1 MRQGFQS
8 LSDCRTHRSTPHRS
22 TPIALTNSHPIS
34 TTSTMQ
40 FLELVLKNFGPYAG
54 TQTINLRPE
63 KDGNPCPIVLFG
75 GMNGGGKTTL
85 MDAIRLALYG
95 GRAQCSTR
103 GNLSYS
109 DFLNQSINRQT
120 PTFEDTRVELIFEQI
135 QDDKLT
141 QYKIVRYWKPS
152 DIKDTLS
159 ILIYSEVV
167 RDWWADKAISNT
179 WDEYIETLLP
189 VGISNLFLFD
199 GEQVK
204 ELAELETPPEFVVG
218 AIKSLLGLEL
228 AERLAVDLEI
238 LAGRKRKEIA
248 GKKDLA
254 ALEKIEERFK
264 EITQKTADSKQ
275 DAASL
280 KNELEKAQKNQ
291 QQALDKFIYEGGKIA
306 ADRSQLDRQLN
317 DYKTAADKS
326 RQAAIELASN
336 ELPLALISPLLTQAK
351 IQAETEASQQQAKI
365 AQSII
370 KQKSDRLLN
379 YIAEISLNPEQ
390 IDKIQDFIR
399 QENRELEQQ
408 AGTDNPPWLAADN
421 NSIQQLENLLS
432 YQITAQQTAAA
443 EKIAELQHIEA
454 EIDFTDRQLATAAS
468 PEAYEKLEL
477 AVKNAQKIVAN
488 AAADLESANRSI
500 EELDKELAKTQKE
513 LETYSSE
520 YITIRNSQH
529 VIASIAKAQ
538 ATLKQFKEKLTLK
551 KLNKLEV
558 EITECFRYL
567 LHKTDLVHRV
577 AIDTQ
582 SFSLSIYDTAGKQVP
597 KHRLSAGEKQLLAI
611 AFLWGLARVSGRQ
624 LPVAIDTPLG
634 RLDSSHRNNLVER
647 YFPSASHQVILLST
661 DTEIAKTEY
670 DKLQELEAI
679 AHSYL
684 LKYDSAKRQTIIE
697 KGYFW
702 E

>member
-1 MRQGFQS
+1 
-8 LSDCRTHRSTPHRS
+8 
-22 TPIALTNSHPIS
+22 
-34 TTSTMQ
+34 MQ

-54 TQTINLRPE
+54 IQTINLRPE

-85 MDAIRLALYG
+85 IDGIRLALYG

-109 DFLNQSINRQT
+109 DFLNQSVNRHT
-120 PTFEDTRVELIFEQI
+120 PPLDDTRVELIFEQV

-141 QYKIVRYWKPS
+141 QYKIVRYWTKN
-152 DIKDTLS
+152 DTKDNLS

-167 RDWWADKAISNT
+167 NDWWSDKAITKT

-238 LAGRKRKEIA
+238 LASRKRKAIA
-248 GKKDLA
+248 DKKDLA
-254 ALEKIEERFK
+254 ALEKIEQTFQD
-264 EITQKTADSKQ
+264 ITQKTADAKEKQ
-275 DAASL
+275 ASF
-280 KNELEKAQKNQ
+280 KTKLEKAQKNQ
-291 QQALDKFIYEGGKIA
+291 QQASEKFIYQGGKIA
-306 ADRSQLDRQLN
+306 ADRSQLDRQLD
-317 DYKTAADKS
+317 DYKN
-326 RQAAIELASN
+326 QAEKTRKTMMELASN
-336 ELPLALISPLLTQAK
+336 TLPLALIPSLLTAAK
-351 IQAETEASQQQAKI
+351 TQAETEASQQQAKI
-365 AQSII
+365 AQNVI
-370 KQKSDRLLN
+370 KQRSDRLLN
-379 YIAEISLNPEQ
+379 YIAEISLNAQ
-390 IDKIQDFIR
+390 QLDKIQDFIR
-399 QENRELEQQ
+399 QEDQELEQQ
-408 AGTDNPPWLAADN
+408 AGTDIPPWMNADE

-432 YQITAQQTAAA
+432 YQIPAQQTATA
-443 EKIAELQHIEA
+443 EQIAEIKNIEA
-454 EIDFTDRQLATAAS
+454 EIDFTDRQIAGAAS

-477 AVKNAQKIVAN
+477 AVKNAQQVVAD
-488 AAADLESANRSI
+488 AAADLESANRRI
-500 EELDKELAKTQKE
+500 DELEKELAKTQKE

-558 EITECFRYL
+558 EITDCFRYL

-577 AIDTQ
+577 AIDTDT
-582 SFSLSIYDTAGKQVP
+582 FSLSIYDPEGKPVP

-611 AFLWGLARVSGRQ
+611 AFLWGLARVSGRL

-634 RLDSSHRNNLVER
+634 RLDSSHRNHLVEK

-661 DTEIAKTEY
+661 DTEITKLEY

-679 AHSYL
+679 AHSYI
-684 LKYDSAKRQTIIE
+684 LKYDSAKRQTTVE
-697 KGYFW
+697 EGYFW
-702 E
+702 

>member
-1 MRQGFQS
+1 
-8 LSDCRTHRSTPHRS
+8 
-22 TPIALTNSHPIS
+22 
-34 TTSTMQ
+34 MQ

-63 KDGNPCPIVLFG
+63 KDGNPCPVILFG

-85 MDAIRLALYG
+85 IDAIRLALYG

-109 DFLNQSINRQT
+109 DFLNQSINRHT
-120 PTFEDTRVELIFEQI
+120 PALEDTRVELTFEQV
-135 QDDKLT
+135 QDDHLT
-141 QYKIVRYWKPS
+141 QFKIVRYWKKL
-152 DIKDTLS
+152 DIKDSLS
-159 ILIYSEVV
+159 ILIYSEIVK
-167 RDWWADKAISNT
+167 DWWSDKAITNT

-254 ALEKIEERFK
+254 ALEKIEQTFQ
-264 EITQKTADSKQ
+264 EITAEKELAIEKQ
-275 DAASL
+275 ASL

-291 QQALDKFIYEGGKIA
+291 QQASDKFIYQGGKIA

-317 DYKTAADKS
+317 DYKDRADKT
-326 RQAAIELASN
+326 RLAMMELASN
-336 ELPLALISPLLTQAK
+336 TLPLALIAPLLSEAK
-351 IQAETEASQQQAKI
+351 TQAETEAGQQQAKI
-365 AQSII
+365 AQNVI
-370 KQKSDRLLN
+370 KQRSDRLLN
-379 YIAEISLNPEQ
+379 YIAEISLNAQ
-390 IDKIQDFIR
+390 QLDKIQDFIR
-399 QENRELEQQ
+399 QEDRELEQQ
-408 AGTDNPPWLAADN
+408 AGTDTPPWMNANNDN
-421 NSIQQLENLLS
+421 IQQLENLLS
-432 YQITAQQTAAA
+432 YQIKAQQTLAAQQ
-443 EKIAELQHIEA
+443 IAEITNIET
-454 EIDFTDRQLATAAS
+454 EIDFTDRELAAAAS
-468 PEAYEKLEL
+468 PEAYEKLESE
-477 AVKNAQKIVAN
+477 VRNAQKAVAI
-488 AAADLESANRSI
+488 AAAALESADRQI
-500 EELDKELAKTQKE
+500 AELDKELAKTQKQ
-513 LETYSSE
+513 LESYSSE

-538 ATLKQFKEKLTLK
+538 NTLKLFKEKLTLK
-551 KLNKLEV
+551 KLNKLEI
-558 EITECFRYL
+558 EITDCFRYL

-577 AIDTQ
+577 AIDTDT
-582 SFSLSIYDTAGKQVP
+582 FSLSIYDPEGKLVP

-661 DTEIAKTEY
+661 DTEISQTEY

-684 LKYDSAKRQTIIE
+684 LKYDSTKRQTTVE
-697 KGYFW
+697 EGYFW
-702 E
+702 

>member
-1 MRQGFQS
+1 
-8 LSDCRTHRSTPHRS
+8 
-22 TPIALTNSHPIS
+22 
-34 TTSTMQ
+34 MQ
-40 FLELVLKNFGPYAG
+40 FLELVLKNFGPYTG
-54 TQTINLRPE
+54 IQTINLRPE
-63 KDGNPCPIVLFG
+63 KDGNPRPVILLG

-85 MDAIRLALYG
+85 MDGIRLALYG

-120 PTFEDTRVELIFEQI
+120 PPFEDTRVELTFEQI

-141 QYKIVRYWKPS
+141 QYKIVRYWKPG

-159 ILIYSEVV
+159 ILIYSEIVT
-167 RDWWADKAISNT
+167 DWFPDKAISNT

-254 ALEKIEERFK
+254 ALEKIEQTFQQITAEK
-264 EITQKTADSKQ
+264 ELQIEKRGSCQNALDKAKQ
-275 DAASL
+275 H
-280 KNELEKAQKNQ
+280 Q
-291 QQALDKFIYEGGKIA
+291 QQASDKFIYEGGKIA
-306 ADRSQLDRQLN
+306 ADRSFLDKQLN
-317 DYKTAADKS
+317 DYKTAAEKS
-326 RQAAIELASN
+326 RQAAIELASK
-336 ELPLALISPLLTQAK
+336 ELPLALISPLLTQAT
-351 IQAETEASQQQAKI
+351 IQAETEASRQQAKI

-408 AGTDNPPWLAADN
+408 AGSDTPPWLAASSEN
-421 NSIQQLENLLS
+421 IQQLENLLS
-432 YQITAQQTAAA
+432 YQIKAQEIAAA
-443 EKIAELQHIEA
+443 KQIAEIQNIES
-454 EIDFTDRQLATAAS
+454 EIDFTDRQLAAAAS
-468 PEAYEKLEL
+468 PEAYEKLES
-477 AVKNAQKIVAN
+477 AVKNAQKTVAN
-488 AAADLESANRSI
+488 AAADLESANRRI
-500 EELDKELAKTQKE
+500 DELDKELAKTQKE

-529 VIASIAKAQ
+529 VIGSIAKAQ
-538 ATLKQFKEKLTLK
+538 ATLKLFKEKLTLK
-551 KLNKLEV
+551 KLNKLEI
-558 EITECFRYL
+558 EITDCFRYL

-577 AIDTQ
+577 AIDTET
-582 SFSLSIYDTAGKQVP
+582 FSLSIYDPEGKPVP

-661 DTEIAKTEY
+661 DTEIRKVEY

-679 AHSYL
+679 ARSYL
-684 LKYDSAKRQTIIE
+684 LNYDSAKRQTTVE
-697 KGYFW
+697 PGYFW
-702 E
+702 D

>member
-1 MRQGFQS
+1 
-8 LSDCRTHRSTPHRS
+8 
-22 TPIALTNSHPIS
+22 
-34 TTSTMQ
+34 MQ

-85 MDAIRLALYG
+85 IDAIRLALYG

-109 DFLNQSINRQT
+109 DFLNQSVNRHT
-120 PTFEDTRVELIFEQI
+120 PPLDDTRVELIFEQI

-141 QYKIVRYWKPS
+141 KFKIVRYWKKA
-152 DIKDTLS
+152 DTKDNLS
-159 ILIYSEVV
+159 ILIYSEFVT
-167 RDWWADKAISNT
+167 DWWADKALSNT
-179 WDEYIETLLP
+179 WDEYIETMLP

-228 AERLAVDLEI
+228 AERLAIDLEI
-238 LAGRKRKEIA
+238 LASRKRKEIS

-254 ALEKIEERFK
+254 ALEEIEQKLNKITDK
-264 EITQKTADSKQ
+264 KTDAEQ
-275 DAASL
+275 DAANL
-280 KNELEKAQKNQ
+280 KNKLEQAQKNQ
-291 QQALDKFIYEGGKIA
+291 QQASEKFIYEGGKIA

-317 DYKTAADKS
+317 DYRTAAEKS
-326 RQAAIELASN
+326 REAMIELASN
-336 ELPLALISPLLTQAK
+336 TLPLALISPLLSQAK
-351 IQAETEASQQQAKI
+351 TQAETEATQQRAKI
-365 AQSII
+365 AQNII
-370 KQKSDRLLN
+370 KEKSDRLLN
-379 YIAEISLNPEQ
+379 YIAEISLHPEQ
-390 IDKIQDFIR
+390 LDKIQDFIH
-399 QENRELEQQ
+399 QENRELEQLI
-408 AGTDNPPWLAADN
+408 GSDSPPWLAADN
-421 NSIQQLENLLS
+421 DNIQQLENILK
-432 YQITAQQTAAA
+432 YQIPFQQATAIETID
-443 EKIAELQHIEA
+443 KIQKIES
-454 EIDFTDRQLATAAS
+454 EIDFTDRQLAAAAS
-468 PEAYEKLEL
+468 PEAYKKLEL
-477 AVKNAQKIVAN
+477 EVNNTQQAVAN
-488 AAADLESANRSI
+488 AAADLESANRNI
-500 EELDKELAKTQKE
+500 EELKKELTQAKKE
-513 LETYSSE
+513 LENYSSE
-520 YITIRNSQH
+520 FITIRNSQH
-529 VIASIAKAQ
+529 IIASIAKAQ

-558 EITECFRYL
+558 EITDCFRYL

-582 SFSLSIYDTAGKQVP
+582 TFSLSIYDTEGKQVP

-661 DTEIAKTEY
+661 DTEIGKTEY

-679 AHSYL
+679 AHSYT
-684 LKYDSAKRQTIIE
+684 LKYDSAKRQTTVEI
-697 KGYFW
+697 GYFW
-702 E
+702 P